1 VIAVVDG
8 ALLTLFTAVVIM
20 GSVLEDCGGP

>member
-8 ALLTLFTAVVIM
+8 ALLTLFTAAVIV
-20 GSVLEDCGGP
+20 SSLLEDCGGP